1 MSIPKD
7 FFEGLDETLEQQAK
21 DDAQERDASTWE
33 PEDAGDTLKGI
44 FLKVDFVADKFNPGE
59 YKPVVIVK
67 DKDTG
72 DSTKVWGS
80 RKALKSQ
87 LVDAHPTP
95 GTAIGIRYNGFMETP
110 EGDYDGY
117 HSYVVVMPDRTP
129 DEERAGAD
137 HWTAA
142 RKAALEEAASPRAT
156 RAPRPDEAPF

>member
-7 FFEGLDETLEQQAK
+7 FFDGLDESLTQQAK
-21 DDAQERDASTWE
+21 ENESEREANTWE

-44 FLKVDFVADKFNPGE
+44 FTKVSFVADKFNPGE
-59 YKPVVIVK
+59 FKPVVIVK

-87 LVDAHPTP
+87 LIDAHPAP
-95 GTAIGIRYNGFMETP
+95 GTPIGIRYNGFTATP
-110 EGDYDGY
+110 DGDYDGY

-142 RKAALEEAASPRAT
+142 RKEALVEVAEARDNRPQ
-156 RAPRPDEAPF
+156 RPDEAPF

>member
-44 FLKVDFVADKFNPGE
+44 FTKVSFVADKYNPGE

-67 DKDTG
+67 DPDTG

-87 LVDAHPTP
+87 LVDAHPAP
-95 GTAIGIRYNGFMETP
+95 GTPMGIRYGGFTETP
-110 EGDYDGY
+110 DGDYDGY
-117 HSYVVVMPDRTP
+117 HSYTVVMPDRTVE
-129 DEERAGAD
+129 EERAGAD
-137 HWTAA
+137 YWTAA
-142 RKAALEEAASPRAT
+142 RKAALEVAAAPKVARAQT
-156 RAPRPDEAPF
+156 PSEAPF

>member
-44 FLKVDFVADKFNPGE
+44 FMKVSFVADKYNPGE
-59 YKPVVIVK
+59 FKPVVIVK

-87 LVDAHPTP
+87 LQECSPQP
-95 GTAIGIRYNGFMETP
+95 GTPIGIRYGGFTLTP
-110 EGDYDGY
+110 DGDYEGY
-117 HSYVVVMPDRTP
+117 HSYTVVTP
-129 DEERAGAD
+129 ERDDTEIASGIA

-142 RKAALEEAASPRAT
+142 RKAALEEAAAPRQPRAQT
-156 RAPRPDEAPF
+156 PSEAPF

>member
-1 MSIPKD
+1 MSINKE
-7 FFEGLDETLEQQAK
+7 FFDGLDDTLAK
-21 DDAQERDASTWE
+21 KAMTDEQERDAGTWE
-33 PEDAGDTLKGI
+33 PEEAGDTLKGI
-44 FLKVDFVADKFNPGE
+44 FTKVSFVADKYNPGE

-67 DKDTG
+67 DPDTG

-142 RKAALEEAASPRAT
+142 RKEALVEVAEARDNRPQ
-156 RAPRPDEAPF
+156 RPDEAPF